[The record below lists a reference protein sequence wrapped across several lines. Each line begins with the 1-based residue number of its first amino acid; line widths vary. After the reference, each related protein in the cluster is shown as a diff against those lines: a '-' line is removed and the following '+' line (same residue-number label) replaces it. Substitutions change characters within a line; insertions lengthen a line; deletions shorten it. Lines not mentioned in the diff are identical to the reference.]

1 MPTKRAWIFLI
12 IAAALYFL
20 ANQTQVG
27 WLYVMTAGIVGLLLA
42 AFFYSRGML
51 KPIVINR
58 TFGRPDSTQTNG
70 RPPAPATAFNPE
82 LAPPSLHED
91 DPIEVTLQVRHAG
104 WRPALLVYGSETC
117 PCAPPADQDQ
127 PFFIPNLFKDQPLD
141 LTYRTTCDRRGLF
154 TFPPIR
160 LTSTGP
166 VGLFPTKRSMAPPGQ
181 LLIYPAYH
189 PLKRLRLLE
198 RRGLAERLSRRAGPG
213 SEIIGAREYRPGDSL
228 RQIHWRNTARAGQLV
243 VKEFADEEELTL
255 TVVLDLAADSSL
267 GQGKFSTFETAI
279 RLAAT
284 FGYYATQQKIPFYL
298 MGKNQQGDLPWT
310 ALSWWGALNLLAKV
324 KNDGHKSLA
333 EVLRNVTALPLV
345 VVLASHPTPEVAR
358 AAAVLPRAGSRTL
371 AIFITPDGA
380 PPEGAA
386 ALSGPGLAVRTV
398 SPQNW
403 MEILE
408 TL

>member
-51 KPIVINR
+51 KPILIDR
-58 TFGRPDSTQTNG
+58 TFRRPDSARTNG
-70 RPPAPATAFNPE
+70 RLPDPAETYNPE
-82 LAPPSLHED
+82 LAPPAWRED
-91 DPIEVTLQVRHAG
+91 DPLEVPLQASHTG
-104 WRPALLVYGSETC
+104 WRPALLVHGAETC
-117 PCAPPADQDQ
+117 PCAPPAEQDQ
-127 PFFIPNLFKDQPLD
+127 PFFIPSLSKGRPLD

-166 VGLFPTKRSMAPPGQ
+166 VGLFSTKRSIAAPGQ

-198 RRGLAERLSRRAGPG
+198 RRGPAERLSPRAGAG
-213 SEIIGAREYRPGDSL
+213 SEVIGAREYRPGDSL
-228 RQIHWRNTARAGQLV
+228 RQIHWRSTARTGRLV

-255 TVVLDLAADSSL
+255 TVVLDLAGDSSL
-267 GQGKFSTFETAI
+267 GQGKFSTFETAV
-279 RLAAT
+279 RLAAS
-284 FGYYATQQKIPFYL
+284 FGYYATRQRIPFYL
-298 MGKNQQGDLPWT
+298 MGTNHQGDLPRT
-310 ALSWWGALNLLAKV
+310 ALSWWGALNLLAKI
-324 KNDGHKSLA
+324 KNDGRKPLA
-333 EVLRNVTALPLV
+333 EVLHSVPASPFV
-345 VVLASHPTPEVAR
+345 AVLASRPTPAVVR
-358 AAAVLPRAGSRTL
+358 AATALPRAGSRTL

-380 PPEGAA
+380 PPEGTA
-386 ALSGPGLAVRTV
+386 ALGGPGLETRTV
-398 SPQNW
+398 SPYNW
-403 MEILE
+403 VEMLE